1 MNVASRKSGRSS
13 PRGLLTQRQWSHLRE
28 TVTET
33 VRDHIVASRFLDIYG
48 PIGSGAQ
55 SISNPVYLEPKPAS
69 ISMHGDE
76 MDVAKPSQSN
86 TLVIP
91 ILYKDFVIY
100 WRDVEHARETGKPL
114 DFSAAASAANDV
126 ALKEDDLIF
135 NGAKSLNIPGL
146 MNVSGRETLKCS
158 DWSRQEGMAF
168 QNIVD
173 ARNRLIKNG
182 HTGPFAM
189 ALSPDAYARLHQ
201 VHGNSKVLEIEHV
214 RNLFEDGIY
223 QSSQIRNGCGV
234 IVATGEQN
242 VDIAIGQDVS
252 ISFLNDETMNSYFR
266 VMECLV
272 PRIKRPSAICTL
284 ENGNNQEE
292 GNESNAGGKF

>member
-1 MNVASRKSGRSS
+1 MNVRNRRTGRSS
-13 PRGLLTQRQWSHLRE
+13 PRGQLTQRQWNRMRDTVIE
-28 TVTET
+28 TA
-33 VRDHIVASRFLDIYG
+33 RDQIVASRFLDIYG
-48 PIGSGAQ
+48 PIGPGSQ
-55 SISNPVYLEPKPAS
+55 SINNPVYLQPTPAS
-69 ISMHGDE
+69 ISMHADQ
-76 MDVAKPSQSN
+76 MDVAKPNESK

-100 WRDVEHARETGKPL
+100 WRDIEHAEETDKPL

-135 NGAKSLNIPGL
+135 NGAQSMNIPGL
-146 MNVSGRETLKCS
+146 MNVSGRETVQCS
-158 DWSRQEGMAF
+158 DWSGQQGKAF
-168 QNIVD
+168 RNIVD

-189 ALSPDAYARLHQ
+189 ALSPEAYAQLHQ

-214 RNLFEDGIY
+214 RDLFEDGIY
-223 QSSQIRNGCGV
+223 QSSQISTGCGV
-234 IVATGEQN
+234 IAATGEQN
-242 VDIAIGQDVS
+242 LDIAMAQDVTVY
-252 ISFLNDETMNSYFR
+252 FLNDDTMNRYYR

-284 ENGNNQEE
+284 ENGNRNEE
-292 GNESNAGGKF
+292 GNGSSAGGKF